1 MGKTTGLGDQ
11 FAYGGIDVGGDLNAI
26 TRIGGGPGAPIIM
39 TDITQYGV
47 ARAGG
52 RLDGEVS
59 FVSFFDPATGASHDT
74 FSGLSSADA
83 LGTYWHGQDAS
94 AVGAAAASVIAK
106 QTNYDGNEGNDGS
119 FLFNIQCLPNGY
131 GVEWGRLLTPGK
143 RTDGAAG
150 NGSSYDQGSV
160 SPGSFGWRLHYHLF
174 AFTGTSV
181 TMKVQESSDN
191 GAGDAFS
198 DVSGATTG
206 ALSSA
211 PAAGRVAASSGTVER
226 YVRLVTTGTF
236 SNALFLVQFV
246 RNPVAVAL

>member
-1 MGKTTGLGDQ
+1 MGKTSGLGDQ
-11 FAYGGIDVGGDLNAI
+11 FAYGGIDVGGDINAI
-26 TRIGGGPGAPIIM
+26 SRIGGGPAPILM
-39 TDITQYGV
+39 TDITQYAV
-47 ARAGG
+47 ARSGG
-52 RLDGEVS
+52 RLDGAVE
-59 FVSFFDPATGASHDT
+59 FVSFFDPATGASHDQ
-74 FSGLSSADA
+74 FSPLSTADA
-83 LGTYWHGQDAS
+83 IGTYWHGQDAS
-94 AVGAAAASVIAK
+94 AVGAPAATVVAK
-106 QTNYDGNEGNDGS
+106 QTTYDPNEGDDGS
-119 FLFNIQCLPNGY
+119 FLFNIQLLPNGY

-150 NGSSYDQGSV
+150 NGSSFDQGSV
-160 SPGSFGWRLHYHLF
+160 SPGSFGWRMHYHLF

-206 ALSSA
+206 ALTSA
-211 PAAGRVAASSGTVER
+211 PAAGRVAATSGTVER

-246 RNPVAVAL
+246 RNPVAVTL